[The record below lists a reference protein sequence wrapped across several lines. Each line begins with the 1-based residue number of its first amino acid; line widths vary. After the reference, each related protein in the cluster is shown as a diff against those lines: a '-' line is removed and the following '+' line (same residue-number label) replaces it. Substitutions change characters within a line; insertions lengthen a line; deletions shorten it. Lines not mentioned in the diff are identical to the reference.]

1 MPFRAPKRFA
11 GTAVAVAAI
20 IVILAVMLLGGSRTP
35 TADAAILTRAK
46 AALDQPGTIFY
57 VQEHVYE
64 ASGGGGIEMLGGN
77 GLAGGAVM
85 CVPSCLARPPATG
98 QTGISADPADD
109 TLTYSFQEW
118 LSPDASQDHTIYN
131 NGDETADTADEYSA
145 YDAAD
150 NTLTILTDAY
160 PDAPAPSSQPSNVGA
175 ATFLG
180 SGLTDLDDAGP
191 SFYEQLYQEAQ
202 AGDQATSSGGSSQ
215 TTVTSQL
222 IGQTTID
229 GEAVYELSFDVQSTV
244 DANAGALALNPQQIL
259 VYLDSQTY
267 TPVRTVEVVSNPHD
281 NPGSPAGTT
290 VAKVIDYTM
299 QSLPDTPANEAL
311 LQIAAPPGAT
321 TIQETMS
328 QYRAAHGFEPAP
340 GPSGSTGTSGATD
353 ATGSS
358 GTSGS
363 GASGA
368 SSTTTPG

>member
-1 MPFRAPKRFA
+1 
-11 GTAVAVAAI
+11 
-20 IVILAVMLLGGSRTP
+20 
-35 TADAAILTRAK
+35 
-46 AALDQPGTIFY
+46 
-57 VQEHVYE
+57 
-64 ASGGGGIEMLGGN
+64 
-77 GLAGGAVM
+77 
-85 CVPSCLARPPATG
+85 VPSCLARRPATG

-109 TLTYSFQEW
+109 TLSYSYQEW
-118 LSPDASQDHTIYN
+118 LSPDGSEEHTIYN
-131 NGDETADTADEYSA
+131 NGDETADTADEHSV

-229 GEAVYELSFDVQSTV
+229 GEPVYELSFDVQSTV
-244 DANAGALALNPQQIL
+244 DANAGPLALNPQQII

-267 TPVRTVEVVSNPHD
+267 TPVRTVEIVSNPHD
-281 NPGSPAGTT
+281 NPGSPPGTT
-290 VAKVIDYTM
+290 VTKVIDYAM
-299 QSLPDTPANEAL
+299 QSLPDTSANEAL
-311 LQIAAPPGAT
+311 LQITAPPGAT

-328 QYRAAHGFEPAP
+328 QYRAEHGFEPSVGSSGSTGPSGATDST
-340 GPSGSTGTSGATD
+340 GPSGS
-353 ATGSS
+353 TGSS

-368 SSTTTPG
+368 SGTTPPS